1 MSSVSVVDRLETIGR
16 ELGIEPNR
24 LWTMS
29 LVELAQIRDARRMG
43 AKWTRGEIARIV
55 AEKDGDASLEVLKY
69 LDERGPR
76 VIAWGDETDPYAE
89 RETG

>member
-16 ELGIEPNR
+16 ELGIEPKR

-29 LVELAQIRDARRMG
+29 LVELAQIRDERRMG

-55 AEKDGDASLEVLKY
+55 EEKDGDAALEVLKY

-76 VIAWGDETDPYAE
+76 VIAWGDETDPYSN
-89 RETG
+89 REPG